1 MSLADENTA
10 LGGPALSS
18 QHDQEEP
25 KDNDRAGKS
34 LSAWVCQEMWSF
46 AMFSQKKI
54 HARRSFDIFVGF
66 VCLAVATA
74 GMVRGLV
81 KAFVVTKFT

>member
-1 MSLADENTA
+1 
-10 LGGPALSS
+10 
-18 QHDQEEP
+18 
-25 KDNDRAGKS
+25 
-34 LSAWVCQEMWSF
+34 
-46 AMFSQKKI
+46 MFSQKKI

-81 KAFVVTKFT
+81 KAFVVTKFTQRLVKPFFKRKFFAKQEKPSKNVSTAQLDSGLR